1 MTGAHGF
8 IGRHL
13 ARHLAELGHVVC
25 GIGHGAWP
33 LEEARAWGIKEWLRG
48 EIDSSNLSDL
58 VASTGIPD
66 RIYHLAGGSSVGLS
80 VIHPLEDY
88 RRTVDTSARL
98 LDWSRLSA
106 PHTQLVC
113 VSSAAVYGPGHRHAI
128 PETVERSPCSPYG
141 VHKAMMEMMCES
153 YMRNYGLRIAIAR
166 LFSVYGAGLEKQFL
180 WDLCC
185 KLRQNAGA
193 VSLDG
198 TGSEARD
205 WIHIS
210 DVVRLLSAIDGAT
223 TVVNGGC
230 GSAMTVGQI
239 AEMTCASWGHQS
251 NITFTGRVRKGDP
264 ELLVANISR
273 LAATGFEPLMPL
285 STGIHEY
292 VTWFRTRSAQ

>member
-13 ARHLAELGHVVC
+13 ARHLTKLGHVVC

-33 LEEARAWGIKEWLRG
+33 LEEARAWGLSEWVRG
-48 EIDSSNLSDL
+48 EIDASNLSDL
-58 VASTGIPD
+58 AASSGIPD
-66 RIYHLAGGSSVGLS
+66 GIYHLAGGSSVGLS
-80 VIHPLEDY
+80 VTHPLEDY

-98 LDWSRLSA
+98 LDWARLCA
-106 PHTQLVC
+106 PHTLLVC

-153 YMRNYGLRIAIAR
+153 YVRNYGMRIAIAR
-166 LFSVYGAGLEKQFL
+166 LFSVYGAGLEKQFF

-185 KLRQNAGA
+185 KLRLDGPA

-210 DVVRLLSAIDGAT
+210 DVVRLLAAIDGDMPI
-223 TVVNGGC
+223 VNGGC
-230 GSAMTVGQI
+230 GSPVSVAEI
-239 AEMTCASWGHQS
+239 ARMICASWGS
-251 NITFTGRVRKGDP
+251 PSTITFTGRVRTGDP

-273 LAATGFEPLMPL
+273 LVATGFEPLMPL
-285 STGIHEY
+285 RTGIDEY
-292 VTWFRTRSAQ
+292 VAWFKARSAH

>member
-1 MTGAHGF
+1 
-8 IGRHL
+8 
-13 ARHLAELGHVVC
+13 
-25 GIGHGAWP
+25 
-33 LEEARAWGIKEWLRG
+33 
-48 EIDSSNLSDL
+48 
-58 VASTGIPD
+58 
-66 RIYHLAGGSSVGLS
+66 
-80 VIHPLEDY
+80 
-88 RRTVDTSARL
+88 
-98 LDWSRLSA
+98 
-106 PHTQLVC
+106 
-113 VSSAAVYGPGHRHAI
+113 
-128 PETVERSPCSPYG
+128 
-141 VHKAMMEMMCES
+141 MMEMMCES
-153 YMRNYGLRIAIAR
+153 YMRNYGMRIAIVR
-166 LFSVYGAGLEKQFL
+166 LFSVYGLGLEKQFL

-185 KLRQNAGA
+185 KLRQNAGV

-223 TVVNGGC
+223 AVVNGGC

-264 ELLVANISR
+264 EVLVANISR
-273 LAATGFEPLMPL
+273 LATMGFEPLMPL